1 MPASASNA
9 FLKRILFAA
18 APKDVELQVMNEADA
33 AAYLKEDSPAGEKVL
48 VLSKTPQPLLAMVRS
63 GIEIKEIILGNMG
76 GAPGGNA
83 LRRRAFP
90 PGAPPILPRMISL
103 ISMPLRTRPAEAA
116 ESSKEQGPFS
126 GGRIFLQIG
135 GGICLIHD
143 LQLHILGCS
152 REQDP
157 LQERV

>member
-1 MPASASNA
+1 MRNVVLTRVDERLIHGQVMTSWLKLCNANVILIIDAGSASNA

-76 GAPGGNA
+76 RKHFNKSISASA
-83 LRRRAFP
+83 DEIQAFRDLVDAGVYVYCQMVP
-90 PGAPPILPRMISL
+90 SDA
-103 ISMPLRTRPAEAA
+103 
-116 ESSKEQGPFS
+116 KEDVKK
-126 GGRIFLQIG
+126 L
-135 GGICLIHD
+135 LK
-143 LQLHILGCS
+143 
-152 REQDP
+152 
-157 LQERV
+157 